1 MQKFNPVDSDF
12 EARVR
17 EGFERQQLM
26 ASIGAQL
33 TKVAP
38 GEVQIEM
45 PFNEAWTQQ
54 HGYIHAAIITGLVD
68 SACGFAAYTL
78 MPAGAGVL
86 SVEFKVN
93 LLSPAKGEMFRAI
106 GRVIKAG
113 RTLTVCNGE
122 VVAVEKGNEKI
133 VAMMQATMMMVVN
146 RD

>member
-1 MQKFNPVDSDF
+1 MQNFNPPDSDF

-17 EGFERQQLM
+17 RGFQKQRLM
-26 ASIGAQL
+26 ATIGAQL

-38 GEVQIEM
+38 GEVHIEM
-45 PFNEAWTQQ
+45 PFNDAWTQQ

-78 MPAGAGVL
+78 MPADSEVL

-93 LLSPAKGEMFRAI
+93 LLSHAKGERFKAV

-113 RTLTVCNGE
+113 RTLTVCSGE
-122 VVAVEKGNEKI
+122 VVAVEKGNEKL
-133 VAMMQATMMMVVN
+133 VAMMQATMMAVSI
-146 RD
+146 